1 MHNNEHK
8 NAYMLRRCTYLCN
21 ILYIYMIQIIY
32 KRVSPSLQLLNFK
45 IGYDIKIA
53 IN

>member
-1 MHNNEHK
+1 MNTRTRTCYVGAHTCVI
-8 NAYMLRRCTYLCN
+8 Y
-21 ILYIYMIQIIY
+21 YIYMIQIIY